1 MHYLP
6 VPDWLAAAAALLAA
20 AALAA
25 WASTFMWTDY
35 RMNHRKPY
43 LSETANV
50 AIGATLYIA
59 AMALAWLPFELM
71 AP

>member
-6 VPDWLAAAAALLAA
+6 VPDWLASALALLAA

-35 RMNHRKPY
+35 MTRHRKPY
-43 LSETANV
+43 LSDTAKTVVGV
-50 AIGATLYIA
+50 AMYIA
-59 AMALAWLPFELM
+59 AMALAWLPLELM